1 MNIYKISSI
10 LFLFFLL
17 PLKSWSQDNNTVDDE
32 EIYKLFDVSLED
44 IMNVGMVSASQ
55 KKQSVL
61 DAPANAYVFTE
72 DQIEIRG
79 LNNLLELI
87 NTIPEVE
94 IQANSNPEYRHM
106 VTFRG
111 VPGSEKF
118 LILQNGIRITPA
130 TGDFYTLGQ
139 NYSLVNVK
147 RVEVILGPASALY
160 GVDAFSGIIN
170 VITRNQEDESFKG
183 GYIKSGTGNYG
194 TSNTSFLAAARAQ
207 QLKITLSGNYNQS
220 KEPDYQNLY
229 PNDFAWYNNQFKE
242 YGNVVE
248 SPFFPSVYDVKLFET
263 AGAGGSRFKG
273 PSISQEFEMPTVAYS
288 MNIELSYKD
297 FSVGFIQNSESHSSS
312 YGVNPKFTA
321 YDKDAQIKS
330 DLSVF
335 FIKHRYSSP
344 NKKWNLSSNI
354 NHSYFEI
361 DPESHFASAASRWQ
375 RGYVHTYSQS
385 TKIQEQFQIEASKKW
400 SITTGAS
407 FENISSLPRTAPS
420 PTPID
425 KTQPISTQPI
435 YYTGAGG
442 YTNFIDTEFIID
454 RSFTDFDPN
463 FYDSLANRQQLYQ
476 LNYQNVGFYLQANW
490 AANKVWD
497 FTLGAR
503 YDYNTRYGATINP
516 RIGVVIKPV
525 RQLHIKALVGTSFLA
540 PSPAKS
546 FSQAGAFYSHD
557 TRRDNTGV
565 LGADYIRFPNP
576 ELEPEQLTTGEFS
589 IDYFIT
595 SNLSFSTNAFY
606 TQVTNLIN
614 PYGNALTPPLGMENI
629 FGTKQESSI
638 NEGSSEFYGVTTKLN
653 YLYTLNKFRF
663 NPYVGFAFID
673 GGYSDFGEGI
683 GGSNEIDHLFYQSNL
698 TLKGGIDIIYSRLSL
713 SIQYINKDHSRSNV
727 QDVTDSNYDN
737 YNGYDLM
744 NLNFRY
750 KFFSRG
756 SNSMTFYLKINNV
769 LDNRYYN
776 VYAGNEEGLPITP
789 QDPVRFLS
797 GIQFKF

>member
-1 MNIYKISSI
+1 MDNYKISSL
-10 LFLFFLL
+10 LFLIVLL
-17 PLKSWSQDNNTVDDE
+17 PLTSWSQNKNTVDDE

-79 LNNLLELI
+79 FDNLLELI

-94 IQANSNPEYRHM
+94 IQTNSNPEYRHM

-139 NYSLVNVK
+139 NYSLVNVN

-170 VITRNQEDESFKG
+170 IITKNQEDESFKG
-183 GYIKSGTGNYG
+183 GYIKTGLGNYG
-194 TSNTSFLAAARAQ
+194 TSNTSFLAATHAQ
-207 QLKITLSGNYNQS
+207 QLKVTVSGNYYQS
-220 KEPDYQNLY
+220 EEPDYQNIY
-229 PNDFAWYNNQFKE
+229 TNDFGWYNNQFKE
-242 YGNVVE
+242 FGNVVE
-248 SPFFPSVYDVKLFET
+248 SPYFPTVANVKFFERNN
-263 AGAGGSRFKG
+263 GSRLVG
-273 PSISQEFEMPTVAYS
+273 ASISQEFEMPTVAYS
-288 MNIELSYKD
+288 MNVELGYKD

-321 YDKDAQIKS
+321 YEKDAQMKS

-335 FIKHRYSSP
+335 FIKHTYTAP

-354 NHSYFEI
+354 SHSYFEI
-361 DPESHFASAASRWQ
+361 DPESYFASAASRWQ

-400 SITTGAS
+400 SITTGIS
-407 FENISSLPRTAPS
+407 FENLSSLPRTAPS
-420 PTPID
+420 PTSID
-425 KTQPISTQPI
+425 KTQPISTQSI
-435 YYTGAGG
+435 YYMGAGG
-442 YTNFIDTEFIID
+442 YPGYPYDENAVF
-454 RSFTDFDPN
+454 N
-463 FYDSLANRQQLYQ
+463 DSLAIHQQLYQ
-476 LNYQNVGFYLQANW
+476 LNYQNVGFYFQANW
-490 AANKVWD
+490 AASKVWD
-497 FTLGAR
+497 VTLGAR
-503 YDYNTRYGATINP
+503 YDHNTRYGATINP
-516 RIGVVIKPV
+516 RIGVVVKPT
-525 RQLHIKALVGTSFLA
+525 RQLHIKALVGTAFLA

-546 FSQAGAFYSHD
+546 FSQAGAFYLYD
-557 TRRDNTGV
+557 NNTGEF
-565 LGADYIRFPNP
+565 GADYFRFPNT
-576 ELEPEQLTTGEFS
+576 ELEPEQLTTVEFS

-606 TQVTNLIN
+606 TEVTNLIN
-614 PYGNALTPPLGMENI
+614 PYGDALEPPAGLEDI
-629 FGTKQESSI
+629 YGTKEESSV
-638 NEGSSEFYGVTTKLN
+638 NEGSSEFYGLTTKLN
-653 YLYTLNKFRF
+653 YLYTINQFRI
-663 NPYVGFAFID
+663 NPYIGIALID
-673 GGYSDFGEGI
+673 GGYSNFDSEDDAP
-683 GGSNEIDHLFYQSNL
+683 SENDYLFYQSNF
-698 TLKGGIDIIYSRLSL
+698 TLKGGIDFIYSRLSL

-727 QDVTDSNYDN
+727 KDATGFNYDN
-737 YNGYDLM
+737 YEGYDLM

-750 KFFSRG
+750 KFFNRG
-756 SNSMTFYLKINNV
+756 ENSMTFYLKVNNV
-769 LDNRYYN
+769 LNNRYYN

-789 QDPVRFLS
+789 QDPVRYLS